1 MAGMHSQK
9 TFSDAKIK
17 TRIHTH
23 DGEEGLGE
31 GRRRRALIST
41 GVLEKEGVELVMV
54 LYFKKK
60 TEERTSLDNHRYLR
74 ITRACLETEWTKTEP
89 ETKEEL
95 Y

>member
-31 GRRRRALIST
+31 GRRRVLIST
-41 GVLEKEGVELVMV
+41 GVLEKEGVE
-54 LYFKKK
+54 
-60 TEERTSLDNHRYLR
+60 
-74 ITRACLETEWTKTEP
+74 
-89 ETKEEL
+89 
-95 Y
+95 